1 MAASS
6 LEERVTLLE
15 ARIEQFEKL
24 MKGCKRSRQPSP
36 PAAEDDANEISLRVG
51 RKTFVTT
58 KTTLRMAEE
67 GSLLRMLAEGAGG
80 GGIPFKRDAR
90 GAFIID
96 RSEKHF
102 HRVLDFLRSGPEA
115 FAPPRGSADRDELLT
130 EARFYGLHCLAV
142 RIDRPRMR
150 LVSSL
155 LSPEDVMSFV
165 VLAPPY
171 TKNIAAVSLPDSEN
185 YYIWLDR
192 EEQKKQQHQ
201 PQQHSTDKL
210 KGEVKHIGICDN
222 GLALDDV
229 AETPLTMI
237 DLILQEGG
245 GELYKFSEDAFVAK
259 AVFQCYGRPAD
270 YACVRASEK
279 RLTPNINS
287 DDGLIPR
294 LCTGTGHPADKPTNE
309 ELLMSLNSLEHWKVK
324 LLDQR
329 PADVQTTELPLSA
342 ITLDSLWLLRVSP
355 HDTLEIWPEPV
366 VHSFTV
372 QKKTVDLLLSIDFHV
387 LQKTMSNAGARIIHQ
402 NGGITTTTIL
412 RLVLGSSRSPLVSVI
427 RHNNGHVK
435 TFYGC
440 NTSTGHV
447 GLRRQRNSVFV
458 IVGGQI
464 VERIELVETTP
475 PRRTGPET
483 VIFTFCSNNAQN
495 KYKFGS

>member
-1 MAASS
+1 MVASS
-6 LEERVTLLE
+6 LEERIKLLE
-15 ARIEQFEKL
+15 ERMEQFEKL
-24 MKGCKRSRQPSP
+24 MKGCKRSRPSSS
-36 PAAEDDANEISLRVG
+36 PAAEDDVNEISLRVG

-67 GSLLRMLAEGAGG
+67 GSLLRMLAEEAGGGG
-80 GGIPFKRDAR
+80 GGIPFKRDVR
-90 GAFIID
+90 GAYIID

-115 FAPPRGSADRDELLT
+115 FAPPRGSTDRDELLT
-130 EARFYGLHCLAV
+130 EARFYGLDCLAV

-155 LSPEDVMSFV
+155 LNPEDVMSFI

-192 EEQKKQQHQ
+192 EEQKKQQQQQ
-201 PQQHSTDKL
+201 PQHSTDKL

-237 DLILQEGG
+237 ELIHQEGG

-259 AVFQCYGRPAD
+259 AVCYCYGGT
-270 YACVRASEK
+270 VRAPEK

-287 DDGLIPR
+287 CDGRIPP
-294 LCTGTGHPADKPTNE
+294 LYLGTGHATNE
-309 ELLMSLNSLEHWKVK
+309 ELLTSLNSLEHWKVK

-329 PADVQTTELPLSA
+329 PADVQTTELPLIA

-372 QKKTVDLLLSIDFHV
+372 QKTVDLLLSIDFHV

-412 RLVLGSSRSPLVSVI
+412 RLVLGGSSRSPLVSVI

-464 VERIELVETTP
+464 VERVELVDMTP